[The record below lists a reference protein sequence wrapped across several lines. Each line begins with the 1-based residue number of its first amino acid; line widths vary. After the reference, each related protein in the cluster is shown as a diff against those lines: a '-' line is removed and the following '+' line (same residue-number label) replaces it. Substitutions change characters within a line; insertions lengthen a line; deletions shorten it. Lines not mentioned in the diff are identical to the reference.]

1 MSRTPK
7 FKQKQA
13 IAPVKHTQTA
23 TKTIASSALMPLGAM
38 LLAGSMA
45 AMAQT
50 TAPETQAQESATPAA
65 SGEGKTLKTVTIKD
79 TMDRKNQTYQSG
91 LTTVG
96 KAPAAAKDIPQSLT
110 VVTEKL
116 LHDQGKDTVKEA
128 LQNVPG
134 ITFEAGE
141 GGRIGDNIRLRGF
154 TVAGDIYLDGMRDI
168 AQYNRDLF
176 NVDRIE
182 VLRGSASML
191 FGRGSTGGVVNQ
203 ASKVPT
209 PLDQA
214 EINTTIGTGNY
225 VRLNGDFNI
234 ATDVDA
240 ALHINAMTTDGDGR
254 ADKAGTHRKGLA
266 VDYRWGIESDNE
278 YMVSL
283 YHLDYK
289 DRPDLGG
296 RWLQGAPAPLP
307 TNTWYG
313 ASSDY
318 QSDSADFA
326 TLAHTHRW
334 DDGSTLKT
342 QVREGFYK
350 RDLWA
355 TQVNAFA
362 ASVTQANLGPNTV
375 LNRGTQ
381 TRAGEEHHTF
391 VQSDYITKTQWFD
404 RKNELLLGTDIARER
419 SAQLRYNGIPV
430 RAATTVGSPDNSA
443 ITDTRS
449 QYLYSNF
456 ASTAMGLYAQDTI
469 SLTPHWKLV
478 GGLRWDTLTGN
489 YDRPG
494 VAAPNNT
501 SLSRTDAVWSKRL
514 GVMYQPSDEVSYYA
528 SYGTSFNTSGDLY
541 QYDNNSANTPPE
553 SSRNMEVGIK
563 WELAGGDLSVRTAL
577 ARTDKYNERNT
588 DVNQGTGEYLLSGQR
603 HTDALEFEVAGRL
616 TPNWEVFAGL
626 VFMNG
631 IIDQAGS
638 SATSQA
644 TVGMNPGLT
653 PAKQGNLWTTYRLN
667 DQWRIGGGLTAVSE
681 NHPASASAAALANT
695 AAGYV
700 KVDAVVEYQ
709 VHQDHALKLNI
720 DNLGDTVYYSSLY
733 QGWPSL
739 GAARSVRMTWTAKF

>member
-1 MSRTPK
+1 MAQHTIFKPK
-7 FKQKQA
+7 RPKVLTKYAQA
-13 IAPVKHTQTA
+13 A
-23 TKTIASSALMPLGAM
+23 TKNVANSHLLPLGAM
-38 LLAGSMA
+38 LLTGSMGT
-45 AMAQT
+45 MAQVVE
-50 TAPETQAQESATPAA
+50 PE
-65 SGEGKTLKTVTIKD
+65 KTLQAVTITD
-79 TMDRKNQTYQSG
+79 TRDRNNQTYQSG
-91 LTTVG
+91 ITTVG
-96 KAPAAAKDIPQSLT
+96 KAPTAAKDIPQSLT

-116 LHDQGKDTVKEA
+116 LRDQGKDTVKGA

-176 NVDRIE
+176 NIERIE

-203 ASKVPT
+203 VSKMPR
-209 PLDQA
+209 LMDQT
-214 EINTTIGTGNY
+214 EMNTTVGSSNY
-225 VRLNGDFNI
+225 VRVDGDFNI
-234 ATDVDA
+234 VTGDNA
-240 ALHINAMTTDGDGR
+240 ALHLNAMQTDADGR

-266 VDYRWGIESDNE
+266 VDYRMGIGTADEFLF
-278 YMVSL
+278 SL
-283 YHLDYK
+283 YHLDYQ

-296 RWLQGAPAPLP
+296 RWLQGAPAPFP
-307 TNTWYG
+307 TDKWYG
-313 ASSDY
+313 ADSDY
-318 QSDSADFA
+318 QKDSADAF

-334 DDGSTLKT
+334 VDGSSLKT

-355 TQVNAFA
+355 TQINAFA
-362 ASVTQANLGPNTV
+362 AGVTQANFGANTV
-375 LNRGTQ
+375 VNRGTQ

-391 VQSDYITKTQWFD
+391 VQIDYLTKTNWFGM
-404 RKNELLLGTDIARER
+404 KNELLAGADIARER
-419 SAQLRYNGIPV
+419 SAQLRYTGTPT
-430 RAATTVGSPDNSA
+430 RSATTVGTPDNSA
-443 ITDTRS
+443 ISDTRT

-456 ASTAMGLYAQDTI
+456 ASTALGLYGQDTI
-469 SLTPHWKLV
+469 HLTPYWKLV

-501 SLSRTDAVWSKRL
+501 SLSRTDAVWSKRV
-514 GVMYQPSDEVSYYA
+514 GVMFQPSDAVSYYA
-528 SYGTSFNTSGDLY
+528 SYSTSFNTSGDLY

-563 WELAGGDLSVRTAL
+563 WELADGDLSVRTAL

-588 DVNQGTGEYLLSGQR
+588 DVNQATGEYLLSGQR
-603 HTDALEFEVAGRL
+603 HTDSLEFEIAGRL
-616 TPNWEVFAGL
+616 SPHWEVFAGL

-631 IIDQAGS
+631 TIDQAGS
-638 SATSQA
+638 SAAAQA

-653 PAKQGNLWTTYRLN
+653 PSRQGNLWTTYRLGDN
-667 DQWRIGGGLTAVSE
+667 WRVGGGFTAVSE
-681 NHPASASAAALANT
+681 NHPASASATNLANT
-695 AAGYV
+695 APGYV
-700 KVDAVVEYQ
+700 KADAVVEYQ
-709 VHQDHALKLNI
+709 AHKDHALKLNV
-720 DNLGDTVYYSSLY
+720 DNIGDTVYYSSLY

-739 GAARSVRMTWTAKF
+739 GAGRSVRLTWTAKF